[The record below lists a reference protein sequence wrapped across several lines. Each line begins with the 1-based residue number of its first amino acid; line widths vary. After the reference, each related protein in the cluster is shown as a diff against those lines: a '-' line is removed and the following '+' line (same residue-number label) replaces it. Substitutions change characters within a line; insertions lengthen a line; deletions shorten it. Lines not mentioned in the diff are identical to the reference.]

1 MEICFVF
8 NIQTKRTI
16 AALLIYFH
24 VGFSWC
30 LVNEYL
36 FVYIIAQSRTI
47 PAQSPFFTA
56 QFTSQNPHI
65 FLFFPA
71 PCQKACLKTHT
82 IFFFFPHPVRRPDVS
97 ANSHPKHKKVNTGS
111 GGQELKIKMKLNI
124 VKYYLSATLQENML
138 CPRLA
143 AFKLLPVTT

>member
-30 LVNEYL
+30 LVIEYL

-56 QFTSQNPHI
+56 QFASQNPHI

-71 PCQKACLKTHT
+71 PCQKACIVYK
-82 IFFFFPHPVRRPDVS
+82 IGVS
-97 ANSHPKHKKVNTGS
+97 
-111 GGQELKIKMKLNI
+111 
-124 VKYYLSATLQENML
+124 
-138 CPRLA
+138 
-143 AFKLLPVTT
+143 LPVTAAERGLDPVPLSRWKRILDK